1 MFRQKL
7 VLAMA
12 LWAFGVGQEDPGA
25 ADHEKKRQI
34 ALNVFQAMERTLAS
48 VLAVYEAAYPDDLK
62 PDSNVPQATV
72 NTRANL
78 ILGAWAKLVA

>member
-34 ALNVFQAMERTLAS
+34 ALNVFQAMERTLSS

-62 PDSNVPQATV
+62 PDSAVSQATV
-72 NTRANL
+72 NSRAGL
-78 ILGAWAKLVA
+78 ILLSWAKLVA